1 MTLPPICGRYLKR
14 KAAALAYLQGNLSE
28 DMSLRRSCPP
38 LDRKY
43 YSAAELWLLKHTYR
57 LYMCFPWKLLVKSGS
72 FSCSETEYG
81 RKLMKTMMLSYGK
94 KEYCRLAARGYR
106 LLADALSMKPD
117 IPACPV
123 LLISGKKD
131 RQITNIYNRRW
142 AAGAGKSVHWIDGA
156 GHNSNADRPEE
167 INRLI
172 ESFLKEITSPDGT
185 QENCGQEYRIR
196 RLAEN
201 DIPQMRELFRSTV
214 LYVNSRDYT
223 GEECKDWASCGDS
236 TEHWKDLLSEN
247 DYFAALDGVGNIIG
261 LSSMN
266 AGGHLH
272 SLFVHKDWQGKGVGT
287 QLLSEA
293 ERLAMEYG
301 AGIITSEVSITARPF
316 FEKHGYK
323 VVKEQKAKA
332 NRMYL
337 TNYVMEKLCGI
348 RILPVRADKK
358 SIFLSCLS
366 VTNRNP

>member
-1 MTLPPICGRYLKR
+1 MEKKTLQTEKGRIVYWTSGSNQSGGDKDTGIRIVFLPGLSADRRLFEKQTEYFS
-14 KAAALAYLQGNLSE
+14 KSWNCLVLAGQSFGGYVAQAF
-28 DMSLRRSCPP
+28 MSRYKSLVRGFISIDSAP

-72 FSCSETEYG
+72 FS
-81 RKLMKTMMLSYGK
+81 
-94 KEYCRLAARGYR
+94 YR

-142 AAGAGKSVHWIDGA
+142 AAGAGKSVHWIEGA

-214 LYVNSRDYT
+214 LCVNSRDYSDD
-223 GEECKDWASCGDS
+223 ECEDWASCGDS

-247 DYFAALDGVGNIIG
+247 DFFAALDGVGNIIG
-261 LSSMN
+261 FSSMN

-293 ERLAMEYG
+293 ERLAMEYD
-301 AGIITSEVSITARPF
+301 AGKITSEVSITARPF

-323 VVKEQKAKA
+323 VVK
-332 NRMYL
+332 
-337 TNYVMEKLCGI
+337 
-348 RILPVRADKK
+348 
-358 SIFLSCLS
+358 
-366 VTNRNP
+366 